1 MKKII
6 TYIIITIIVITIL
19 IFGFIYG
26 NNTTEK
32 YEEVK
37 PEIKEIKED
46 KKEEIIKYK
55 VDIKGSVKKPGVY
68 ELIEGSRIIDVIK
81 ASGGLNKDSN
91 TDYINLSKK
100 IKDEM
105 VIIIYSNKE
114 IKELKEDKK
123 EIIKYEIVEVEKK
136 CPNKTNDACIE
147 NKTETTKT
155 LENEDSNGLID
166 INTAS
171 KEQLMTLPSIGES
184 KANLIIDYRSENRF
198 NSIEDIKNVSGIGN
212 SLYEKIKDFIT
223 V

>member
-6 TYIIITIIVITIL
+6 IYGVVIITIILII

-26 NNTTEK
+26 NNVTDT
-32 YEEVK
+32 YETKEIVEVK
-37 PEIKEIKED
+37 EEKEDIKEQ
-46 KKEEIIKYK
+46 IIKYK

-68 ELIEGSRIIDVIK
+68 ELLDGSRVIDVITK
-81 ASGGLNKDSN
+81 SGGLTKNAN

-100 IKDEM
+100 ITDEM
-105 VIIIYSNKE
+105 VIIIYSNDE

-123 EIIKYEIVEVEKK
+123 EIIKYEIIEIEKD
-136 CPNKTNDACIE
+136 CPNKTNNACIE
-147 NKTETTKT
+147 PKKEETDVIKEKTDEK
-155 LENEDSNGLID
+155 ID

-184 KANLIIDYRSENRF
+184 KANLIIDYRLEKRF